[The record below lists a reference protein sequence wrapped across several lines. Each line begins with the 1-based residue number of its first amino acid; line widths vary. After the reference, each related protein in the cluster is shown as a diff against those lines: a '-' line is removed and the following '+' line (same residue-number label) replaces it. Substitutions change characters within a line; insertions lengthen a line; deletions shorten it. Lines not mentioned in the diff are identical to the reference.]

1 MKKIIFIVLALYSV
15 YLLGIITYPFTRND
29 TMTVGEV
36 TKNMTETWQKVVIKE
51 KGYILYVGYVESI
64 DIDLL
69 NKEVI
74 TIANCEDD
82 FAITLIVEE
91 E

>member
-1 MKKIIFIVLALYSV
+1 MKKSNYFSLVVVLAILCI
-15 YLLGIITYPFTRND
+15 LAFCLTAKD

-36 TKNMTETWQKVVIKE
+36 TKNMTEYWQKVVIKE
-51 KGYILYVGYVESI
+51 KDYILYVGYVESI
-64 DIDLL
+64 DKDLL
-69 NKEVI
+69 DKEVK

>member
-1 MKKIIFIVLALYSV
+1 MEKSNYFSLGVVLAVLCI
-15 YLLGIITYPFTRND
+15 LAFCLTAKD
-29 TMTVGEV
+29 TMTVGRV

-51 KGYILYVGYVESI
+51 KDYILYVGYVESI
-64 DIDLL
+64 DKDLL
-69 NKEVI
+69 SKEVV

>member
-1 MKKIIFIVLALYSV
+1 MEKSNYFSLGVVLAVLCI
-15 YLLGIITYPFTRND
+15 LAFCLTAKD

-51 KGYILYVGYVESI
+51 KDYILYVGYVESI
-64 DIDLL
+64 DKDLL
-69 NKEVI
+69 NKEVV

>member
-1 MKKIIFIVLALYSV
+1 MKKSNYFSLVGVLAILCI
-15 YLLGIITYPFTRND
+15 LAFCLTAKD

-36 TKNMTETWQKVVIKE
+36 TKNMTEYWQKVVIKE
-51 KGYILYVGYVESI
+51 KDYILYVGYVESI
-64 DIDLL
+64 DKDLL
-69 NKEVI
+69 DKEVK

>member
-1 MKKIIFIVLALYSV
+1 MKKSNYFCLGVVLVVLCILAFCL
-15 YLLGIITYPFTRND
+15 TAKD
-29 TMTVGEV
+29 TMTVCRV
-36 TKNMTETWQKVVIKE
+36 TKNMTEIWQKVVIKE
-51 KGYILYVGYVESI
+51 KDYILYVGYVESI
-64 DIDLL
+64 DKNLL
-69 NKEVI
+69 DKEVV

>member
-1 MKKIIFIVLALYSV
+1 MKKSNYFSLGVVLAVLYI
-15 YLLGIITYPFTRND
+15 LAFCLTAKD

-36 TKNMTETWQKVVIKE
+36 TENMTETWQKVVIKE
-51 KGYILYVGYVESI
+51 KDYILYVGYVESI
-64 DIDLL
+64 DKNLL
-69 NKEVI
+69 DKEVV

>member
-1 MKKIIFIVLALYSV
+1 MEKSNYFSLGVVLAILCI
-15 YLLGIITYPFTRND
+15 LAFCLTAKD

-36 TKNMTETWQKVVIKE
+36 TKNMTEYWQKVVIKE
-51 KGYILYVGYVESI
+51 KDYILYVGYVESI
-64 DIDLL
+64 DKDLL
-69 NKEVI
+69 DKEVV